1 MVILYLLL
9 ILSAFGCKTDNDCS
23 NTEVCHNNECEHKQ
37 LYPLTGYEILGTCL
51 VFVSSGLAGASG
63 VGGGALYV
71 VIFITLFFYNSSDA
85 VALSQFTIIG
95 ASIMPSL
102 IKVFLKHPTM
112 NKPIIE
118 FDINT
123 VIISP
128 LLIGT
133 TVGVIMNIVLPY
145 WIITLTLIFLLAYLS
160 IKTFKA
166 GFRQYRK
173 ESVKVSENKL
183 MSQTAHE
190 DVSEELAKILEKEK
204 KRLPLDDLFL
214 IFSVYMIIIV
224 GSLTKG
230 SNKFKSVF
238 GIEFCSAGYWL
249 ITAALMLILLGISYV
264 CSRVI
269 VSKYKNK
276 LSAGYKFDS
285 GDIKWEMKNCISLN
299 IAGFLAGFIG
309 AIVGVGGA
317 LILSPVLITYNIR
330 PEVMTATTSFMIV
343 FTSTV
348 SALQFLIAGKIDIFY
363 ALWNLVFSLLG
374 SALGVFGIN
383 GFVTK
388 YKRSSLITLTLG
400 VFQVISGIVSLV
412 YGIYD
417 SVSRDN
423 VDFGFHNYCS

>member
-1 MVILYLLL
+1 MAVLYLLL
-9 ILSAFGCKTDNDCS
+9 ALSVFGCKTDGDCS
-23 NTEVCHNNECEHKQ
+23 NTQICHNNECEHKQ

-51 VFVSSGLAGASG
+51 VFVSSSLAGASG
-63 VGGGALYV
+63 VGGGALFV

-95 ASIMPSL
+95 SSIMPSL
-102 IKVFLKHPTM
+102 IKMFLKHPTM
-112 NKPIIE
+112 NKPVID

-145 WIITLTLIFLLAYLS
+145 WIITLTLIFLLAFLS
-160 IKTFKA
+160 IKTFQA
-166 GFRQYRK
+166 GFRQFRK

-183 MSQTAHE
+183 ISQVVHE
-190 DVSEELAKILEKEK
+190 EVSEELANILEKEQ
-204 KRLPLDDLFL
+204 KRLPVENLLL
-214 IFSVYMIIIV
+214 IGSVYLIVII

-230 SNKFKSVF
+230 SNKFKSVL
-238 GIEFCSAGYWL
+238 GIDFCSAGYWL
-249 ITAALMLILLGISYV
+249 ITAVLMLILLAISYV
-264 CSRVI
+264 CSRII
-269 VSKYKNK
+269 VSKYKHK
-276 LSAGYKFDS
+276 VSAGYKFDS
-285 GDIKWEMKNCISLN
+285 GDIKWEMKNCKKLN
-299 IAGFLAGFIG
+299 FAGFLAGFVG

-343 FTSTV
+343 FTSTI

-374 SALGVFGIN
+374 SALGVFGIA
-383 GFVTK
+383 GIVVK

-400 VFQVISGIVSLV
+400 VFQVISGVVSLV

-417 SVSRDN
+417 SVTRDN
-423 VDFGFHNYCS
+423 VDFGFHNYCR